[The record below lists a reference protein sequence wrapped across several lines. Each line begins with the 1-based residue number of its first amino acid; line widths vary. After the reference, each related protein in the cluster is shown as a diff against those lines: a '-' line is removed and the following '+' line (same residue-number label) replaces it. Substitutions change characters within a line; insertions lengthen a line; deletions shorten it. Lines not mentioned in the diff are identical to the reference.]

1 MEYLEKLMK
10 DIEEMHRMAQV
21 YHKNEQWA
29 LMDKMLSKINVW
41 SKMIRTILEKEE
53 YELSE

>member
-1 MEYLEKLMK
+1 MEYLGKLMK
-10 DIEEMHRMAQV
+10 DIEEMNRMAQV

-29 LMDKMLSKINVW
+29 LLDKMLSKINVW

>member
-1 MEYLEKLMK
+1 MEYLGKLMK

-21 YHKNEQWA
+21 YHKNEQWP